1 MGFVWFPVQG
11 ISENSLPFYSESWA
25 QNWNYWIQVMIGEYQ
40 LSTGEKCTLLTSD
53 GLNKNLK
60 AQVPEKKP
68 QTSNQ
73 SY

>member
-1 MGFVWFPVQG
+1 
-11 ISENSLPFYSESWA
+11 
-25 QNWNYWIQVMIGEYQ
+25 MIGEYQ

-53 GLNKNLK
+53 GLNENLK